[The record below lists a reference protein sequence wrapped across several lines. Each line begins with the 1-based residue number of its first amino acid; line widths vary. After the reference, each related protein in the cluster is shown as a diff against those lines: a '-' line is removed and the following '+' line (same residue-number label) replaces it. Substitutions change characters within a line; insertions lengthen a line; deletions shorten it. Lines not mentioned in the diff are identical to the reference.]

1 MLFLSEINSPQREQ
15 TLVRARASRER
26 LTDRKSQSHNFHSS
40 ITCVRRLNTYTRSVR
55 HELRPADCSS
65 WPVNPT
71 GSCSARNPALG
82 NDGLWGKPAE
92 VREFER
98 LRPARAVSSEW
109 VQSSCGIRCV
119 SESPAWRHGRVSSA
133 PAGVV
138 FTEQTAIHRSISVK
152 MWLNPHALLSVLKK
166 KHQQLVIQTQHVLF
180 IMLNFS
186 MANK

>member
-1 MLFLSEINSPQREQ
+1 M
-15 TLVRARASRER
+15 
-26 LTDRKSQSHNFHSS
+26 
-40 ITCVRRLNTYTRSVR
+40 RRFNTYTRSVR

-65 WPVNPT
+65 WPVNAT

-152 MWLNPHALLSVLKK
+152 MWLNPHALLSVLCSRKNINNSSYRRSTYYSSCWTF
-166 KHQQLVIQTQHVLF
+166 QWLISNEMYRFV
-180 IMLNFS
+180 NFS
-186 MANK
+186 ENEMILQE